1 MKIKYLIKSLIYPGI
16 VAAVFGFL
24 SISFSTLLFSNP
36 DDGLVINFLANQVIT
51 DEIESQGTPF
61 VDAAGPVCNVF
72 GYSVVTGLAIT
83 LIFGFGWVLI
93 SHFLNV
99 DGPGK
104 SKIYS
109 IYWITNSAAF
119 AGLLIILSLFVFFS
133 PGGTT
138 FLGSQ
143 YITGGGATKLTIGLL
158 VFYILMYYL
167 IVLLGTARHNRSS
180 VLLAFK
186 LPGDL

>member
-16 VAAVFGFL
+16 IAAVFGFI

-36 DDGLVINFLANQVIT
+36 VEGGTINFLGNHIIT
-51 DEIESQGTPF
+51 DEIESQGTPLA
-61 VDAAGPVCNVF
+61 DAAGPVCNVF
-72 GYSVVTGLAIT
+72 GYSIVTSLATT
-83 LIFGFGWVLI
+83 LIFGFGWVVI

-109 IYWITNSAAF
+109 IYWIINSAVFTAI
-119 AGLLIILSLFVFFS
+119 LIILCTFVFFS
-133 PGGTT
+133 GDS

-143 YITGGGATKLTIGLL
+143 YISGEGAFTLTIGLS
-158 VFYILMYYL
+158 VFYVLMYYL

-180 VLLAFK
+180 VFLAFK
-186 LPGDL
+186 LPGNL

>member
-36 DDGLVINFLANQVIT
+36 EDGGVINFLANHVIT
-51 DEIESQGTPF
+51 GEIESQGTPF
-61 VDAAGPVCNVF
+61 ADAAGPVCNVF

-83 LIFGFGWVLI
+83 LIFGFGWVVI

-109 IYWITNSAAF
+109 IYWIINSAAF
-119 AGLLIILSLFVFFS
+119 AGLLIILSLCDTFFVLDPS
-133 PGGTT
+133 NNDA
-138 FLGSQ
+138 
-143 YITGGGATKLTIGLL
+143 I
-158 VFYILMYYL
+158 
-167 IVLLGTARHNRSS
+167 IV
-180 VLLAFK
+180 
-186 LPGDL
+186 